1 MLRKFICC
9 RLQSWKSLAKN
20 SEEKIM
26 YIEVKNVTKKIGS
39 NTVLSGINVGMNTGK
54 IYGLKGKNGS
64 GKTMLMRII
73 SGLIT
78 ATEGEVVIGGK
89 ILGKDMSFPESIGLL
104 IENPAFLPS
113 YSGFDNLKMIASIK
127 NIISDEEIKAVIE
140 RVGLDPEDKKK
151 YKKYS
156 LGMKQKLGIACAIME
171 KPDIIILD
179 EPVNAVD
186 EEGVKIIR
194 EILDELKKE
203 DKVVILACHD
213 KEELF
218 YLSDEI
224 IEIDGGIIKKQY
236 KVDERKE
243 EQSQQA

>member
-1 MLRKFICC
+1 
-9 RLQSWKSLAKN
+9 
-20 SEEKIM
+20 M

-224 IEIDGGIIKKQY
+224 IEIDGGIIKKQ
-236 KVDERKE
+236 
-243 EQSQQA
+243 

>member
-1 MLRKFICC
+1 
-9 RLQSWKSLAKN
+9 
-20 SEEKIM
+20 M

-127 NIISDEEIKAVIE
+127 NIISDKFS
-140 RVGLDPEDKKK
+140 G
-151 YKKYS
+151 
-156 LGMKQKLGIACAIME
+156 
-171 KPDIIILD
+171 
-179 EPVNAVD
+179 
-186 EEGVKIIR
+186 
-194 EILDELKKE
+194 
-203 DKVVILACHD
+203 
-213 KEELF
+213 
-218 YLSDEI
+218 
-224 IEIDGGIIKKQY
+224 
-236 KVDERKE
+236 
-243 EQSQQA
+243 